1 MDRVVDVYG
10 GSGAFCLTLAYQPRH
25 LVYNDIHA
33 DLYTLFTVLRDPVL
47 RARLCEAIA
56 LTLWSRAEY
65 LSCTA
70 IGGSCPPTND
80 PVEQARRFL
89 VRSWQ
94 GQKGDQSGRTG
105 WRNKGS
111 KHGRAGTY
119 EVWTQL
125 PDRLAVVAERL
136 RHAEIECLPALT
148 IIGRYAT
155 PETLLYCDPPYVR
168 ATVHGTR
175 QALYQYEMTEADH
188 HDLLTVLDAHPGP
201 VMLSGY
207 QNDVYAARL
216 PHWHMVSTAA
226 RGESNARRMEC
237 LWLNAACVTRLDTQQ
252 LRLELRECHLA

>member
-10 GSGAFCLTLAYQPRH
+10 GSGAFCLTLAYQPSH
-25 LVYNDIHA
+25 LVYNDRHQEA
-33 DLYTLFTVLRDPVL
+33 YTLFVVLRDPVL
-47 RARLCEAIA
+47 RPQLCAAVA
-56 LTLWSRAEY
+56 LTPWSRTEY
-65 LSCTA
+65 LSCRA
-70 IGGSCPPTND
+70 PTTPTTD
-80 PVEQARRFL
+80 PVERARRFL

-136 RHAEIECLPALT
+136 RHAELECLPALT

-155 PETLLYCDPPYVR
+155 PETLLYCDPPYIR
-168 ATVHGTR
+168 TTVHGTR
-175 QALYQYEMTEADH
+175 RALYQHEMTDADH
-188 HDLLTVLDAHPGP
+188 HDLLDALDAHPGP

-237 LWLNAACVTRLDTQQ
+237 LWLNAACVAQDTQQ
-252 LRLELRECHLA
+252 LRLELRECHPV